1 MRITVRTQHRC
12 RLSGRRPARREGT
25 GPLDPGPR
33 PLPGLA
39 CVPRGVGFTSGVCLP
54 LVAPDSGRD
63 LLSWVT
69 FVPVADQL
77 RELVTWA
84 CM

>member
-1 MRITVRTQHRC
+1 M
-12 RLSGRRPARREGT
+12 
-25 GPLDPGPR
+25 
-33 PLPGLA
+33 
-39 CVPRGVGFTSGVCLP
+39 P
-54 LVAPDSGRD
+54 LVAPDSGRG